1 MLTSFVT
8 LEQIVAVVAQFHARC
23 WQHPALGTGFMAIRP
38 WYSDSEHYQLH
49 IERRRN
55 EFAKFIAG
63 VDERFTSELR
73 SLYETA
79 LAGLPDLRD
88 HYLAPRVSTHEPITL
103 AHGDCYLL

>member
-23 WQHPALGTGFMAIRP
+23 WQHPA
-38 WYSDSEHYQLH
+38 HYQLH

-63 VDERFTSELR
+63 VDERFTPELR

-88 HYLAPRVSTHEPITL
+88 HYLAPRVSTHEHITL